1 MHTHMAFT
9 RIHHH
14 TFTVSDMDRSLKFW
28 RDALGFKLIADVFR
42 ENLPAYDEVMRMKD
56 VKVRVA
62 MLKDPSDQTM
72 IALLHY
78 HHPLPVKREMGNV
91 FAGSSVLAVQTDDI
105 DADYT
110 RLVSLGV
117 RFNSTV
123 VDVVREGK
131 LAARIVYAFD
141 PDNIAVELYQPIP

>member
-1 MHTHMAFT
+1 MALT

-14 TFTVSDMDRSLKFW
+14 TFIVSDMDCSLKFW
-28 RDALGFKLIADVFR
+28 RDALGFKLIADVLR
-42 ENLPAYDEVMRMKD
+42 ENVPAYDEVMAMKD

-72 IALLHY
+72 VALLHY
-78 HHPLPVKREMGNV
+78 HNPAPVIRPMGNQFV
-91 FAGSSVLAVQTDDI
+91 GSCVLAVQTDDI
-105 DADYT
+105 DADFA
-110 RLVSLGV
+110 RLKAMGV
-117 RFNSTV
+117 RFNSKV

-141 PDNIAVELYQPIP
+141 PDNIVVELYQPMT

>member
-1 MHTHMAFT
+1 MAFT

-28 RDALGFKLIADVFR
+28 RDALGFKLIADVLR
-42 ENLPAYDEVMRMKD
+42 ENLPAYDEVMAMKD

-78 HHPLPVKREMGNV
+78 HNPAPVKREMGNI

-105 DADYT
+105 EADYAK
-110 RLVSLGV
+110 LKELGV
-117 RFNSTV
+117 RFNSRI
-123 VDVVREGK
+123 VDVVRDGK
-131 LAARIVYAFD
+131 LAAKIVYAFD
-141 PDNIAVELYQPIP
+141 PDNIVVELYQPTP